1 MNGSQPAPVAPAGDN
16 APAEVDLTR
25 IQAERDTSQ
34 RDTSH
39 VDKNQSTVKS
49 NRKPRR
55 RRIRRSAVASVRG
68 VTAPDLPEGI

>member
-1 MNGSQPAPVAPAGDN
+1 MNGSRPAPLAPAGDN

-34 RDTSH
+34 RGQERISS
-39 VDKNQSTVKS
+39 QSRIK
-49 NRKPRR
+49 KPRR
-55 RRIRRSAVASVRG
+55 RVRRSAVAPVRG